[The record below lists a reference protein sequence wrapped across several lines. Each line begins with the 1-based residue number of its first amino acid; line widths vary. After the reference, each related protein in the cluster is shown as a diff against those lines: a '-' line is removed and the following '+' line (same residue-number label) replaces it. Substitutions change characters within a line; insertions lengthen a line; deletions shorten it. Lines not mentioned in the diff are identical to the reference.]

1 MEITGLSPAEIFI
14 SETKNDFEPVV
25 RHTDTSAPLVWK
37 YSSNTGEIKTIKT
50 IIKYTQEKISILQ
63 EKWTC
68 RYSELRKSGAG
79 YLQFTDS
86 YTVSTTN
93 GSSWIGGGIIVE
105 DGATVNWGV
114 NGVEGDNLHKVG
126 SGTLVINGIGEN
138 KGGLKVGDG
147 LVILAQKR

>member
-1 MEITGLSPAEIFI
+1 SGKNLYFTG
-14 SETKNDFEPVV
+14 KNGHVDIQ
-25 RHTDTSAPLVWK
+25 
-37 YSSNTGEIKTIKT
+37 SSVN
-50 IIKYTQEKISILQ
+50 Q
-63 EKWTC
+63 
-68 RYSELRKSGAG
+68 GAG

-126 SGTLVINGIGEN
+126 SGTLVI
-138 KGGLKVGDG
+138 
-147 LVILAQKR
+147 